1 MPNESTHVD
10 LLIVGTGSGNSI
22 PAGVFDGWSIG
33 MVERGVFG
41 GTCLNRGCIPS
52 KMLVLP
58 AHRVREAADA
68 AALGVHFEPPRID
81 WPAIRDRTFGRI
93 DPISSGGEV
102 YRRSQ
107 SNVRLFVGDGRFTGE
122 RALRV
127 TAADGSVIDI
137 TADHVVL
144 AAGASP
150 VIPDIPGLAG
160 TPFHTSDTIMR
171 VEEVPRRLLIL
182 GGGFIAAELGHVFSA
197 YGSEV
202 TVLHRGALMLR
213 HEDPEVSERFT
224 AEFGRYVDLRVGV
237 RVDSVEHRA
246 GEFRLHLSPVDGCSP
261 DDGARPSEPTV
272 VVGDTLLV
280 TTGRRPNG
288 AELGVEAAGVALD
301 DRGYVVTDDTL
312 ATTAP
317 NVWALGDIRNP
328 NQLKHLANREAR
340 VVFHNVA
347 HPEDPIRLDE
357 RVVPHAVFSHPEIG
371 SVGETEATLAQAGRR
386 FVVGRRDY
394 GDVAYGWALEDLTGF
409 AKVLV
414 DPESGRILGGHVI
427 GPQAATLMQQI
438 AQAMTF
444 GLTAEQVAR
453 EQIWNH
459 PGLPEVLENAL
470 LDALEARA
478 APR

>member
-68 AALGVHFEPPRID
+68 AALGVHFDPARID

-93 DPISSGGEV
+93 DPISSGGEG

-107 SNVRLFVGDGRFTGE
+107 SNVQLFVGDGCFTGE
-122 RALRV
+122 RTLRV
-127 TAADGSVIDI
+127 TAADGSVTDI

-224 AEFGRYVDLRVGV
+224 AEFGRHVELRVGV

-246 GEFRLHLSPVDGCSP
+246 GEFRLHL
-261 DDGARPSEPTV
+261 
-272 VVGDTLLV
+272 
-280 TTGRRPNG
+280 
-288 AELGVEAAGVALD
+288 
-301 DRGYVVTDDTL
+301 
-312 ATTAP
+312 
-317 NVWALGDIRNP
+317 
-328 NQLKHLANREAR
+328 
-340 VVFHNVA
+340 
-347 HPEDPIRLDE
+347 
-357 RVVPHAVFSHPEIG
+357 
-371 SVGETEATLAQAGRR
+371 
-386 FVVGRRDY
+386 
-394 GDVAYGWALEDLTGF
+394 
-409 AKVLV
+409 
-414 DPESGRILGGHVI
+414 
-427 GPQAATLMQQI
+427 
-438 AQAMTF
+438 
-444 GLTAEQVAR
+444 
-453 EQIWNH
+453 
-459 PGLPEVLENAL
+459 
-470 LDALEARA
+470 
-478 APR
+478 